1 MPEPVTM
8 AILWALHH
16 YGIILVSVLAIVITV
31 ETLTEW
37 FQARGHIKISDKGVI
52 ALTIAERV
60 ANKQY
65 AVIPGVFDGKPANT
79 RIVQVFYNERT
90 KQVLDARALAS
101 AVNPNQQ
108 IIRTHAE
115 GDGMVVYT

>member
-1 MPEPVTM
+1 MPDPITLAV
-8 AILWALHH
+8 IWGLHH
-16 YGIILVSVLAIVITV
+16 YGLVLVSVLAIVITV
-31 ETLTEW
+31 QTLTEW
-37 FQARGHIKISDKGVI
+37 FQARGHIKIADKDVI

-79 RIVQVFYNERT
+79 RIVQAFYNERT
-90 KQVLDARALAS
+90 KQVMDARALAS

>member
-1 MPEPVTM
+1 MPEPISM
-8 AILWALHH
+8 AIIWALHH
-16 YGIILVSVLAIVITV
+16 YGVVLVSVLAIVITV

-37 FQARGHIKISDKGVI
+37 FRARGRIKIADKDVI

-79 RIVQVFYNERT
+79 RIVQAFYNERT
-90 KQVLDARALAS
+90 KQVLDARAVAS

-108 IIRTHAE
+108 IIRSHAQ